1 MSKSLEKIDSIQP
14 LSEPG
19 MHLSQKS
26 PRRKRAWYFF
36 GVRSEIIPARR
47 GIISLTRLKI
57 KKFFRGALKYFRLTL
72 DYRGGK
78 LCYNHLFLNITSYCN
93 SNCVYC
99 EVKCLDHKNDLEFER
114 QKKLISEAA
123 GLGVKE
129 VSFSGGEPFVYYKVW
144 ELIDYV
150 SSLGL
155 ELNIMSNG
163 LMFESFSQDKIDVLK
178 KIKRIFVSLESA
190 DAKTHDDLR
199 GGADFFQKTMLGVKK
214 LSAQGVKIA
223 FASVLSNKNYF
234 GLVDLIK
241 LTKDSGVNA
250 VFFQPLH
257 VWSNYD
263 KVEKTAGKENL
274 VPGADDF
281 SALRQAIKKAVKLAK
296 KIGVDNNLPAVSQW
310 VEKYFVYQI
319 GAEKK
324 KRWIGEIMP
333 SYKCLEIFTKI
344 FIDYDG
350 GVLPCAMLAPRDNL
364 KGKSL
369 KESLGSLNS
378 IKDAIHRGNF
388 PKECD
393 ECSCQVASNF
403 TFSLLMAPVKNFK
416 NLLVFIKDKF

>member
-1 MSKSLEKIDSIQP
+1 MIMNKL
-14 LSEPG
+14 
-19 MHLSQKS
+19 
-26 PRRKRAWYFF
+26 F
-36 GVRSEIIPARR
+36 G
-47 GIISLTRLKI
+47 KI
-57 KKFFRGALKYFRLTL
+57 KKFVRGSSKYFRLML

-114 QKKLISEAA
+114 QKKMISEAA
-123 GLGVKE
+123 SSGVKE

-144 ELIDYV
+144 ELIDHV
-150 SSLGL
+150 LSLGL

-190 DAKTHDDLR
+190 DAKTHNDLR
-199 GGADFFQKTMLGVKK
+199 GGADFFQKTMAGVKK
-214 LSAQGVKIA
+214 LSEQGVKIA
-223 FASVLSNKNYF
+223 FASVLSNKNYS
-234 GLVDLIK
+234 GLIDLIK
-241 LTKDSGVNA
+241 LTKESGVSG

-263 KVEKTAGKENL
+263 TVEKSEGKEKL
-274 VPGADDF
+274 VPGAEDF
-281 SALRQAIKKAVKLAK
+281 TALRRAIKEATKTAK
-296 KIGVDNNLPAVSQW
+296 KLGVDNNLPAVSQW
-310 VEKYFVYQI
+310 VEKYFRYQV
-319 GAEKK
+319 GAGKEG
-324 KRWIGEIMP
+324 RWIENIMP

-364 KGKSL
+364 KDKSL
-369 KESLGSLNS
+369 KESLESLNG
-378 IKDAIHRGNF
+378 IKDAIRRGNF

-403 TFSLLMAPVKNFK
+403 TFSLLMSPVRNFK

>member
-1 MSKSLEKIDSIQP
+1 MKK
-14 LSEPG
+14 
-19 MHLSQKS
+19 
-26 PRRKRAWYFF
+26 
-36 GVRSEIIPARR
+36 V
-47 GIISLTRLKI
+47 
-57 KKFFRGALKYFRLTL
+57 KKFVRGAMKYFRLML
-72 DYRGGK
+72 DYRSGK

-99 EVKCLDHKNDLEFER
+99 EVKSLDHKNDLEFER
-114 QKKLISEAA
+114 QKKLIREAA
-123 GLGVKE
+123 DLGIKE
-129 VSFSGGEPFVYYKVW
+129 ISFSGGEPFVYYKAW

-150 SSLGL
+150 LSLGL

-163 LMFESFSQDKIDVLK
+163 LMFESFSPEKIGVLK
-178 KIKRIFVSLESA
+178 KVKRIFVSLESA
-190 DAKTHDDLR
+190 DAKTHNDLR
-199 GGADFFQKTMLGVKK
+199 GGADFFQKTMAGVKK
-214 LSAQGVKIA
+214 LSGEGVKIA
-223 FASVLSNKNYF
+223 FASVLSNKNYS
-234 GLVDLIK
+234 GLADLIK

-263 KVEKTAGKENL
+263 TVEKSEGKEKL

-296 KIGVDNNLPAVSQW
+296 KTGVDNNLPAVSQW
-310 VEKYFVYQI
+310 VEKYFVYQL

-324 KRWIGEIMP
+324 RRWVENIMP
-333 SYKCLEIFTKI
+333 CYKCLEIFTKI

-350 GVLPCAMLAPRDNL
+350 GVLPCAMLAPRGNL
-364 KGKSL
+364 KDKSL
-369 KESLGSLNS
+369 KESLESLNS
-378 IKDAIHRGNF
+378 IKEAIRKGKF

-403 TFSLLMAPVKNFK
+403 TFSLLMSPVKNSK